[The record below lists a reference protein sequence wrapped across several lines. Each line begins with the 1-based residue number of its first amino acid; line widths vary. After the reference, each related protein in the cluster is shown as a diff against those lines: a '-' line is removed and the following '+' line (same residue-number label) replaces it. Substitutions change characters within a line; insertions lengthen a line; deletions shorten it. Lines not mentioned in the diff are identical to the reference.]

1 MDDRAAPAVLIVK
14 DAPFTQ
20 ELYRVRWHERGHN
33 AGTAGDGKQALQ
45 KIRSSRPDV
54 VLLDMILPKVT
65 GFDILARMESGPRS
79 ATIPGQ
85 AASWCAARARRER
98 GNAAKRWD
106 RPTTLVAPSWHC
118 FDLRI
123 SARM

>member
-20 ELYRVRWHERGHN
+20 GLYRVRWHERGHD

-65 GFDILARMESGPRS
+65 GFDILADGKRPAVRHDPWAGSVLVCSSS
-79 ATIPGQ
+79 A
-85 AASWCAARARRER
+85 SR
-98 GNAAKRWD
+98 KR
-106 RPTTLVAPSWHC
+106 
-118 FDLRI
+118 
-123 SARM
+123 